1 VFGALAWA
9 VGTIT
14 AARSV
19 RGDASPLALAGWQMA
34 LGGLLLF
41 AWGAATGGAP
51 GPWGARELV
60 LIVALAAIGSAAPL
74 GLFYRSLTRA
84 PAAEVS
90 AWFFLVPVVGV
101 LLSWP
106 LLGERPSVSL
116 AVGMVAVSVGLW
128 LVLGRR
134 GPSPAREPAR
144 P

>member
-1 VFGALAWA
+1 M
-9 VGTIT
+9 
-14 AARSV
+14 
-19 RGDASPLALAGWQMA
+19 RGDASPLALAGWQMV

-41 AWGAATGGAP
+41 VWGAAAGGAP
-51 GPWGARELV
+51 GPWGARELA

-74 GLFYRSLTRA
+74 ALFYRSLTRA

-101 LLSWP
+101 LLAWP
-106 LLGERPSVSL
+106 FLGERPSASL
-116 AVGMVAVSVGLW
+116 AVGMVAVSLGLW

-134 GPSPAREPAR
+134 GPSPAGEGAR